1 MLKKRLAESQQSI
14 IIIRDMKDLL
24 FGKLKTYLI
33 LTDFGEF
40 KIGGR
45 GYTYRGGILTVKD
58 CFTKVA
64 TFLNIKHI
72 TEV

>member
-1 MLKKRLAESQQSI
+1 
-14 IIIRDMKDLL
+14 MKDFL

-58 CFTKVA
+58 CLAKVA
-64 TFLNIKHI
+64 TFQTFKHI
-72 TEV
+72 TEI